1 MCSTLGLLMLK
12 LKKPRKSRQQPQNVE
27 PEQIEDLN
35 TAQVRLLLIHLS
47 F

>member
-1 MCSTLGLLMLK
+1 MCSTLGLLKLK
-12 LKKPRKSRQQPQNVE
+12 LKKPRKRQPQNVE

-35 TAQVRLLLIHLS
+35 SAQVRLLLIHLS